1 MAMSEAIPGP
11 EPDRIV
17 FGPRDQPVP
26 YTLTPQAEEELD
38 AAAIEAEADWADEWD
53 SADSSAYQTR
63 VEAGLEPEAGL

>member
-1 MAMSEAIPGP
+1 MAMPEAIPGP

-38 AAAIEAEADWADEWD
+38 LAAEAEADWGDEWD
-53 SADSSAYQTR
+53 NADSAAYQAR
-63 VEAGLEPEAGL
+63 VEAGLEPEAGQ